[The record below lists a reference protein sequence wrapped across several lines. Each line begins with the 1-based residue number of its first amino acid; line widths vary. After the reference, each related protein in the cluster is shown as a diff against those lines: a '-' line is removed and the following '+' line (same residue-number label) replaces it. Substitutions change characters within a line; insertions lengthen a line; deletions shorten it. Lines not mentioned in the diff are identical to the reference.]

1 MRYYIVIHLKMHFL
15 QPNSRFQVTN
25 ENFYI
30 VGKHLIFH
38 VKLKRK
44 KKHKHIKNLMIGHHH
59 QHRGIFMCF
68 SEMKTNHI
76 VCFYDRLYDY
86 SDRIRY

>member
-1 MRYYIVIHLKMHFL
+1 MQYYIVIHSKMHFL

-44 KKHKHIKNLMIGHHH
+44 KKTQTHKKLNDW
-59 QHRGIFMCF
+59 
-68 SEMKTNHI
+68 SSSSTSWY
-76 VCFYDRLYDY
+76 FYVLQRNEN
-86 SDRIRY
+86 